1 VDYVAFTGMKVTRH
15 DGQSAHH
22 LIGIQPTIPM
32 EPTIAGLR
40 AGKDELIERAVLFVS
55 GQSETAV

>member
-55 GQSETAV
+55 GQ